1 MLKLF
6 KDKRFWKGALTLA
19 IPVALQNMLTSSFT
33 LADTLL
39 VSQLG
44 DVALSSV
51 GMVGQWGW
59 LMTMVLFGFC
69 SGATVFVSQFW
80 GANDKK
86 RIHSTCG
93 IALTSA
99 LVVSGIFTVI
109 SLTIPGYVLRM
120 FNSDPEII
128 ATGSQYLSVVLY
140 SYIAVAITNI
150 LSAVLRSTEEVRL
163 PMYVSGFTTVLN
175 IFLDYCMI
183 FGKCGFAEMGI
194 KGAALATAISA
205 WSGVA
210 VIVLVSVI
218 RKNILI
224 APLKEV
230 FRFNKAEVKEFFKRS
245 VPVVFNEGFW
255 GAGTFAFNLIYANM
269 GYEYFAAV
277 TILRSFENIAFV
289 FFVGLCNACN
299 VMVGKSIGKGRI
311 KEGVEDSKRFA
322 FLVPAIAVLISVLI
336 ISLRYQLVG
345 IFNMGNNI
353 SDVTL
358 NSAVIIM
365 TIYACE
371 LPIRM
376 IPYIQIVGIFRSGG
390 DTVTG
395 VKYDLGCLWLISLP
409 ATLIAVHLI
418 KVPFVVAFAIMYIFE
433 DYIKAFFCIRHY
445 KSKRW
450 LKPVTEEGRT
460 ALAEY
465 NAEMKNLKSGEKND

>member
-1 MLKLF
+1 
-6 KDKRFWKGALTLA
+6 
-19 IPVALQNMLTSSFT
+19 
-33 LADTLL
+33 
-39 VSQLG
+39 
-44 DVALSSV
+44 
-51 GMVGQWGW
+51 
-59 LMTMVLFGFC
+59 
-69 SGATVFVSQFW
+69 
-80 GANDKK
+80 
-86 RIHSTCG
+86 
-93 IALTSA
+93 
-99 LVVSGIFTVI
+99 
-109 SLTIPGYVLRM
+109 
-120 FNSDPEII
+120 
-128 ATGSQYLSVVLY
+128 
-140 SYIAVAITNI
+140 
-150 LSAVLRSTEEVRL
+150 
-163 PMYVSGFTTVLN
+163 
-175 IFLDYCMI
+175 
-183 FGKCGFAEMGI
+183 
-194 KGAALATAISA
+194 
-205 WSGVA
+205 
-210 VIVLVSVI
+210 
-218 RKNILI
+218 
-224 APLKEV
+224 
-230 FRFNKAEVKEFFKRS
+230 
-245 VPVVFNEGFW
+245 
-255 GAGTFAFNLIYANM
+255 M

-371 LPIRM
+371 LPIIM

>member
-322 FLVPAIAVLISVLI
+322 F
-336 ISLRYQLVG
+336 
-345 IFNMGNNI
+345 NI

-418 KVPFVVAFAIMYIFE
+418 KVPFVVAFAIMYFFE

>member
-1 MLKLF
+1 MFQLF

-39 VSQLG
+39 VSRLG

-59 LMTMVLFGFC
+59 HMTMFIFGFC
-69 SGATVFVSQFW
+69 SGTTVFVSQFW
-80 GANDKK
+80 GAGNKK

-93 IALTSA
+93 IALVSV

-109 SLTIPGYVLRM
+109 SLAVPQYVLRM
-120 FNSDPEII
+120 FNSDPAII
-128 ATGSQYLSVVLY
+128 AEGSKYLSVVAF
-140 SYIAVAITNI
+140 SYFAVAITNV
-150 LSAVLRSTEEVRL
+150 LSTVLRSTEEVRL

-194 KGAALATAISA
+194 KGAALATSVSA
-205 WSGVA
+205 WAGVV
-210 VIVLVSVI
+210 VIIVVSVI
-218 RKNILI
+218 RKTIII
-224 APLKEV
+224 APLKEMFG
-230 FRFNKAEVKEFFKRS
+230 FRKAEIKEFYKKTT
-245 VPVVFNEGFW
+245 PVVFNEGMW
-255 GAGTFAFNLIYANM
+255 GAGTFTFNLIYANM

-277 TILRSFENIAFV
+277 TIHRSFENIAFV
-289 FFVGLCNACN
+289 FFIGLCSACS

-311 KEGVEDSKRFA
+311 EEGVKDSKRFA
-322 FLVPAIAVLISVLI
+322 VLVPSLAVLVSIVI

-353 SDVTL
+353 SEVTL
-358 NSAVIIM
+358 QSAVIIM

-376 IPYIQIVGIFRSGG
+376 IPYIQVVGIFRSGG

-395 VKYDLGCLWLISLP
+395 VKYDLSCLWLLSIP
-409 ATLIAVHLI
+409 ATLIAVHII
-418 KVPFVVAFAIMYIFE
+418 KVPFVVAYGVMYVFE
-433 DYIKAFFCIRHY
+433 DYVKTFLCLRHY
-445 KSKRW
+445 RSKKW
-450 LKPVTEEGRT
+450 IKPVTEEGRK
-460 ALAEY
+460 AFEEY
-465 NAEMKNLKSGEKND
+465 KLNKIKSGDEK

>member
-1 MLKLF
+1 MFQLF

-39 VSQLG
+39 VSRLG

-59 LMTMVLFGFC
+59 LMTMFIFGFC
-69 SGATVFVSQFW
+69 SGTTVFVSQFW
-80 GANDKK
+80 GAGNKK

-93 IALTSA
+93 IALVSV

-109 SLTIPGYVLRM
+109 SLAVPQYVLRM
-120 FNSDPEII
+120 FNSDPAII
-128 ATGSQYLSVVLY
+128 AEGSKYLSVVAF
-140 SYIAVAITNI
+140 SYFAVAITNV
-150 LSAVLRSTEEVRL
+150 LSTVLRSTEEVRL

-194 KGAALATAISA
+194 KGAALATSVSA
-205 WSGVA
+205 WAGVV
-210 VIVLVSVI
+210 VIIVVSVI
-218 RKNILI
+218 RKTIII
-224 APLKEV
+224 APLKEMFG
-230 FRFNKAEVKEFFKRS
+230 FRKAEIKEFYKKTT
-245 VPVVFNEGFW
+245 PVVFNEGMW
-255 GAGTFAFNLIYANM
+255 GAGTFTFNLIYANM

-277 TILRSFENIAFV
+277 TIHRSFENIAFV
-289 FFVGLCNACN
+289 FFIGLCSACS

-311 KEGVEDSKRFA
+311 EEGVKDSKRFA
-322 FLVPAIAVLISVLI
+322 VLVPSLAVLVSIVI

-353 SDVTL
+353 SEVTL
-358 NSAVIIM
+358 QSAVIIM

-376 IPYIQIVGIFRSGG
+376 IPYIQVVGIFRSGG

-395 VKYDLGCLWLISLP
+395 VKYDLSCLWLLSIP
-409 ATLIAVHLI
+409 ATLIAVHII
-418 KVPFVVAFAIMYIFE
+418 KVPFVVAYGVMYVFE
-433 DYIKAFFCIRHY
+433 DYVKTFLCLRHY
-445 KSKRW
+445 RSKKW
-450 LKPVTEEGRT
+450 IKPVTEEGRK
-460 ALAEY
+460 AFEEY
-465 NAEMKNLKSGEKND
+465 YLNKIKSGDEK